1 MQIMRGLP
9 EPRQGSSLPR
19 LRLMQM
25 GVRRDRAQHGIPPSR
40 PRLPIT
46 PDILRRIH
54 EAWTPRAS
62 EFDITMLWAAAVTC
76 FFGFFRAGELT
87 VPSASAFDPAVH
99 LAWGDVAADE
109 NQPPSM
115 VRVFLK
121 RSKCDQFGRGVTVYV
136 GKTDNSLCPVSAIL
150 AYVARRGDAPGAFFR
165 FRSDAPLTKHVL
177 SHTSERRYSEPVFVT
192 RTTPDTVFGLVPRQ
206 RLLKLEYRT
215 QRYRPLADGIARHFC
230 DIFEPQGV
238 NWLGCPVR
246 LPKGGTDK
254 HFGI

>member
-1 MQIMRGLP
+1 M
-9 EPRQGSSLPR
+9 
-19 LRLMQM
+19 
-25 GVRRDRAQHGIPPSR
+25 
-40 PRLPIT
+40 
-46 PDILRRIH
+46 
-54 EAWTPRAS
+54 
-62 EFDITMLWAAAVTC
+62 TC

-165 FRSDAPLTKHVL
+165 FRSDAPLTK
-177 SHTSERRYSEPVFVT
+177 TRFVT
-192 RTTPDTVFGLVPRQ
+192 HVREALLRAGICYQNYSGHSFRIGAATAAAQAGIQDSTIQALGRWNSAAFLRYIRTPRSQLAGLCS
-206 RLLKLEYRT
+206 
-215 QRYRPLADGIARHFC
+215 AIARRR
-230 DIFEPQGV
+230 D
-238 NWLGCPVR
+238 
-246 LPKGGTDK
+246 
-254 HFGI
+254 